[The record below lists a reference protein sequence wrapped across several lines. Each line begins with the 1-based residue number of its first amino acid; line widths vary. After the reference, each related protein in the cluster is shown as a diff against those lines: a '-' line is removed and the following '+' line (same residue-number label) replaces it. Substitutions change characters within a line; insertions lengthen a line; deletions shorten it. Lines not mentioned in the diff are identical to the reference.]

1 VCVCVCV
8 CVCSHQHAG
17 IDGSVPGSAECV
29 CGARQLHRGRVLRT
43 EQPGHEHRRAPQLR
57 VQLQG
62 VYSCVFVGVEHIR
75 WMNLCVCVQISN
87 NLQIALFTGEPS
99 VVFNRLDNE
108 VTMSR
113 TRMGNY

>member
-1 VCVCVCV
+1 
-8 CVCSHQHAG
+8 
-17 IDGSVPGSAECV
+17 
-29 CGARQLHRGRVLRT
+29 
-43 EQPGHEHRRAPQLR
+43 
-57 VQLQG
+57 
-62 VYSCVFVGVEHIR
+62 
-75 WMNLCVCVQISN
+75 VCVQISN